1 MNFDFIPFL
10 EVEILVG
17 NITPPSSPVCILYI
31 RKNKHAGGVMD
42 G

>member
-17 NITPPSSPVCILYI
+17 NITPPVCILYI

>member
-17 NITPPSSPVCILYI
+17 NITPPSPVCILYI